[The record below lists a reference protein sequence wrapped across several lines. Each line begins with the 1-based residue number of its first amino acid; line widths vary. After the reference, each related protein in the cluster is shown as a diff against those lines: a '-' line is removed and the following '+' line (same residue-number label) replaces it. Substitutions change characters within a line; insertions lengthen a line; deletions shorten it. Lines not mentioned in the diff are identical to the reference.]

1 MAPDASE
8 MVRTIIESLDN
19 APLLRPPAES
29 SESVPP
35 DLLIATYNPLKPRP
49 LPPVGIVLL
58 DQQYAPKEF
67 FQGPIVAAN
76 HPFVQN
82 LNWQGL
88 IAKSTASVPLKGY
101 DVPLLWQG
109 DRTLVLL
116 RQSSEVNQLIFNF
129 DVGQS
134 NAQRLPSFVIMINRF
149 VNQLR
154 YDKVALERNNLE
166 LNQQIQ
172 VAVKT
177 GDDALDIL
185 IDSSGATQTV
195 PWLSLIHI

>member
-1 MAPDASE
+1 M
-8 MVRTIIESLDN
+8 
-19 APLLRPPAES
+19 
-29 SESVPP
+29 
-35 DLLIATYNPLKPRP
+35 
-49 LPPVGIVLL
+49 
-58 DQQYAPKEF
+58 
-67 FQGPIVAAN
+67 
-76 HPFVQN
+76 
-82 LNWQGL
+82 
-88 IAKSTASVPLKGY
+88 
-101 DVPLLWQG
+101 
-109 DRTLVLL
+109 LL

-195 PWLSLIHI
+195 PWNLAGMLRAPLDPGFFAIAQGDIPLLDASANFADTREADFSAAASRSDLNVLPKKIMEKQSVSDPMWQAWTILVLLILLLSWYLLNPPSKEVSVSHPTT